1 MSGIPSHIGIIMD
14 GNGRWAKKRL
24 LPRNAGHA
32 SGVKTLK
39 KIARAAFDLGVKHIS
54 VYAFSTENSARP
66 KDEVDGL
73 VELIRKN
80 LRNMVQELID
90 DGVRLE
96 FLGDLSFFPN
106 DVIQLCNDM
115 RKESELGKS
124 GVFNLALNYGS
135 KSEIVNAAKLTAEGG
150 EFTEEAFERN
160 LYSKDSPPLDMVIR
174 TGGEKRLSNFMLYQA
189 AYAELFF
196 TDTLWPDFSEKEL
209 AQMLA
214 EFSSRNRRFGKV

>member
-1 MSGIPSHIGIIMD
+1 MD

-39 KIARAAFDLGVKHIS
+39 KIARAAFDLGVKCIS

-66 KDEVDGL
+66 KEEVDGL
-73 VELIRKN
+73 VDLIRKN
-80 LRNMVQELID
+80 LRSMVQELID

-106 DVIQLCNDM
+106 DVIQLCEDM
-115 RKESELGKS
+115 RAESAQGQS
-124 GVFNLALNYGS
+124 GIFNLALNYGATD
-135 KSEIVNAAKLTAEGG
+135 EILHAAALTAKCGNFTKE
-150 EFTEEAFERN
+150 EFESN
-160 LYSKDSPPLDMVIR
+160 LYTKNSPPLDMIIR

-189 AYAELFF
+189 AYSELFF

-209 AQMLA
+209 KQMLD
-214 EFSSRNRRFGKV
+214 EFAKRNRRFGKV